1 MIRSFAWST
10 SVLAILALSVALS
23 SIGCGRGEEIS
34 VSDEDLGF
42 VTETVAL
49 QVEGMT

>member
-10 SVLAILALSVALS
+10 TVLAMLVLSVALS
-23 SIGCGRGEEIS
+23 SIGCGHGEDMS

-42 VTETVAL
+42 ATETVAL

>member
-10 SVLAILALSVALS
+10 TVLAMLVLSVALS
-23 SIGCGRGEEIS
+23 SIGCGRGEDMS

-42 VTETVAL
+42 ATETVAL
-49 QVEGMT
+49 QVDGMT